1 MPSDYQTHTLQIAN
15 LKDHADNAFDL
26 RPDAETCN
34 RIASDLRLL
43 SLRNLSIKGGV
54 QPDGQRGWRLSARL
68 GATVQQ
74 SCVITLDP
82 VTTRLEESVIRVY
95 VPLSEEPGENI
106 ETEMPEDVNVDPLG
120 RDIDL
125 IELISESISL
135 ALPTYPKSP
144 NATLGD
150 TRVTE
155 PGKTPL
161 TDEDIKPFAGLS
173 ALKAA
178 LENPD

>member
-15 LKDHADNAFDL
+15 LKDHADNEFDL

-34 RIASDLRLL
+34 RIASDLGLL
-43 SLRNLSIKGGV
+43 SLRKLSIKGGV
-54 QPDGQRGWRLSARL
+54 QPDGQTGWRLSARL

-144 NATLGD
+144 NVTLGD

>member
-1 MPSDYQTHTLQIAN
+1 
-15 LKDHADNAFDL
+15 
-26 RPDAETCN
+26 
-34 RIASDLRLL
+34 
-43 SLRNLSIKGGV
+43 
-54 QPDGQRGWRLSARL
+54 
-68 GATVQQ
+68 
-74 SCVITLDP
+74 LDP

>member
-43 SLRNLSIKGGV
+43 SLRKLSIKGGV

-95 VPLSEEPGENI
+95 VPLSEEP
-106 ETEMPEDVNVDPLG
+106 
-120 RDIDL
+120 
-125 IELISESISL
+125 
-135 ALPTYPKSP
+135 
-144 NATLGD
+144 
-150 TRVTE
+150 
-155 PGKTPL
+155 
-161 TDEDIKPFAGLS
+161 S
-173 ALKAA
+173 APSRKAA
-178 LENPD
+178 TRLVTIVQSMNTPSVGYFVIFHDGHEPHPGT